1 PSGTQT
7 PTAPTEEAA
16 TVASFEGGVLKLT
29 LADGSTV
36 SGKVTE
42 NTEISCGC
50 DGHHFEGG
58 PPSFNHD
65 NGDDQGD
72 DHPGFFH
79 HDDEHGQMGEGSCG
93 TSSLGPGAKVKQ
105 AELNVSGAGAVWQE
119 IELVPQS

>member
-1 PSGTQT
+1 M
-7 PTAPTEEAA
+7 
-16 TVASFEGGVLKLT
+16 LKLT

-42 NTEISCGC
+42 DTEIRCGC

-58 PPSFNHD
+58 PGDVGHD
-65 NGDDQGD
+65 NGDDHGD

-79 HDDEHGQMGEGSCG
+79 HDDEQGQTGESNCG
-93 TSSLGPGAKVKQ
+93 VSSLVAGAKVKE
-105 AELNVSGAGAVWQE
+105 AELNVSGAGSFWEE